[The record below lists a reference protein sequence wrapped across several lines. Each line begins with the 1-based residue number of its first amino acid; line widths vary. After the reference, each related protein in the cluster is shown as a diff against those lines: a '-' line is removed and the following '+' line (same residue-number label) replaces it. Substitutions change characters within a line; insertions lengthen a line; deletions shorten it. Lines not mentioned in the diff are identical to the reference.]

1 MKITI
6 CDICGKKMISSLFV
20 GTIVD
25 SDFAIS
31 QNGQRWDICDK
42 CRAALNRFIEE
53 RKAESEAADDREKNK
68 NI

>member
-6 CDICGKKMISSLFV
+6 CDICGKKMVSSMFA

-53 RKAESEAADDREKNK
+53 RKAESEAADGKGQVC
-68 NI
+68 

>member
-6 CDICGKKMISSLFV
+6 CDICGKQMVSTMFA

-25 SDFAIS
+25 SDFSIS
-31 QNGQRWDICDK
+31 NNGRCWDICDK

-53 RKAESEAADDREKNK
+53 RKAESEAADDREKTE